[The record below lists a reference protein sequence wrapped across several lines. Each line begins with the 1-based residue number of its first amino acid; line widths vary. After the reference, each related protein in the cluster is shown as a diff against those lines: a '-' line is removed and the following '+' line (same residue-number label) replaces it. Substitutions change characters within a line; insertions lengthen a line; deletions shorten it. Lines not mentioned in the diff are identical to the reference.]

1 MLNQGIDLNLS
12 MMTVEI
18 MHKEQSGQDVSEDVW

>member
-1 MLNQGIDLNLS
+1 MLNQGPDSNLS
-12 MMTVEI
+12 TMTVEM